1 AAVMNVGSYAEN
13 ENVKLY
19 VNDNIVDSKII
30 TLNGREAE
38 KVNFTYAFTTTGTY
52 TVTVDTLEAKEVLC
66 MNPPVWIDSDNDG
79 VMDEGESRFLSIQA
93 AIDNASSG
101 DEIKVKPGTYDTRI
115 EVFPIVVNA

>member
-38 KVNFTYAFTTTGTY
+38 KVNFTYAFTTIGNTSMR
-52 TVTVDTLEAKEVLC
+52 V
-66 MNPPVWIDSDNDG
+66 S
-79 VMDEGESRFLSIQA
+79 
-93 AIDNASSG
+93 
-101 DEIKVKPGTYDTRI
+101 
-115 EVFPIVVNA
+115 